1 MCALARSMC
10 AAKEMS
16 STTWTWVAVGRS
28 VLSTIVQDLFLA
40 ITCLLFYLSEA
51 IYTTS
56 LFYGEG
62 KSILFTVDGFN
73 EASVWDQRGRWF
85 VVYWR
90 FVSRFMVQI
99 SCREAKHFE

>member
-16 STTWTWVAVGRS
+16 STTWTWVAGGRS

-56 LFYGEG
+56 LFYGES
-62 KSILFTVDGFN
+62 KSILFTVGGFN
-73 EASVWDQRGRWF
+73 EASVWDQRGMWF
-85 VVYWR
+85 IGGLCLGLWYRSVVEKQNIL
-90 FVSRFMVQI
+90 SKQ
-99 SCREAKHFE
+99 

>member
-1 MCALARSMC
+1 MF
-10 AAKEMS
+10 
-16 STTWTWVAVGRS
+16 STTWTWVAGERS

-62 KSILFTVDGFN
+62 KLLWMGLMKQACGINVEGGLWFIGGSCLGLWYRSVVEKQNIL
-73 EASVWDQRGRWF
+73 SKQ
-85 VVYWR
+85 
-90 FVSRFMVQI
+90 
-99 SCREAKHFE
+99 